1 MKLKIN
7 TTAASIGTPQ
17 IHWRRLAR
25 YWRNWSTAGVVFL
38 AISGCGPN
46 EVASANGR
54 GADLDAV
61 ARQAVKDSGFSGS
74 VLVALK
80 GKVVLDSGYGTVD
93 GKTGERI
100 TKDTV
105 FDIGSL
111 TKQFT
116 AAAILRLV
124 DQGRVKLEDPIARY
138 FPDAPPDKAG
148 ITVLQLLTHTSG
160 LSDHA
165 PDDWE
170 VLSKDVALSRIFGE
184 TLEFPPGSKFG
195 YSNSGYTLLAALI
208 ESVTSEPYTKFM
220 ETAIFKPFGLTH
232 TGFFASHD
240 HWRTSVLA
248 HGIFAGTDKGLPSSW
263 PGPYWGP
270 MGNGEILSTTQDM
283 YRWFRAVR
291 ENKVAPEPLTRQV
304 FTPHIK
310 VFDKDKNGVESFY
323 GFGWG
328 IKTGPNGTLIT
339 HGGAGLGGNAE
350 FAYFVEQ
357 DTLIVV
363 LSNQFWPEWAPGGTA
378 GRVGPA
384 RPALALRE
392 KLWAALNPSTGGS

>member
-1 MKLKIN
+1 MGGW
-7 TTAASIGTPQ
+7 TSHGAASSNGQ
-17 IHWRRLAR
+17 AAKLD
-25 YWRNWSTAGVVFL
+25 VV
-38 AISGCGPN
+38 AEEAQRS
-46 EVASANGR
+46 
-54 GADLDAV
+54 
-61 ARQAVKDSGFSGS
+61 SGFSGS
-74 VLVALK
+74 VLVALR
-80 GKVVLDSGYGTVD
+80 GQIVLNRGYGTVD
-93 GKTGERI
+93 GKAGEHI
-100 TKDTV
+100 AHDTV

-116 AAAILRLV
+116 AAAVLKLV
-124 DQGRVKLEDPIARY
+124 DQGQVRLEDTVARY

-160 LSDHA
+160 LTDHA

-170 VLSKDVALSRIFGE
+170 VLTRDVALSRIFAE
-184 TLEFPPGSKFG
+184 KLAFAPGSQFG
-195 YSNSGYTLLAALI
+195 YSNSGFTLLAALI
-208 ESVTSEPYTKFM
+208 ESVTREPYTKFM
-220 ETAIFKPFGLTH
+220 EETLFRPFGLDH
-232 TGFFASHD
+232 TGFFDSHE
-240 HWRTSVLA
+240 HWKNLVLA

-291 ENKVAPEPLTRQV
+291 ENKVVPESLTRQM

-310 VFDKDKNGVESFY
+310 VFDKDKDGVESYY

-328 IKTGPNGTLIT
+328 IRTGPNGTVVT
-339 HGGAGLGGNAE
+339 HGGAGFGGNAE

-363 LSNQFWPEWAPGGTA
+363 LSNQFWPEWAPNGTA

-384 RPALALRE
+384 RPALELRKRLWEALSA
-392 KLWAALNPSTGGS
+392 KSTRKTHS